1 MSDLGFTKASFD
13 FLADLSDNNNKAW
26 FDENKPVFETYLKAP
41 FVTLLAVLS
50 ARLSD
55 ADIPMQGS
63 KKTLFRMHR
72 DIRFSK
78 DKRPYKTNTGALMT
92 PDGRKNEKAPILYLH
107 MDATGGFAAAG
118 FYKFKASDLE
128 PIRQRMLDKADEFD
142 AVLSDLE
149 KAGLTLMRPDP
160 LKSMPR
166 GFKGAE
172 DHRHAD
178 KLQLKSLIVE
188 VDLPKVA
195 WTSGDVVNQVETFA
209 RAAMPLLRFGQA
221 AL

>member
-26 FDENKPVFETYLKAP
+26 FDENKPIFETRLKAP
-41 FVTLLAVLS
+41 FEALLEALS

-55 ADIPMQGS
+55 ADTPMRGS

-128 PIRQRMLDKADEFD
+128 PIRQRMLDKTDEFD
-142 AVLSDLE
+142 AVLSDLD
-149 KAGLTLMRPDP
+149 KAGLSLTRSDP

-188 VDLPKVA
+188 IDLPKA
-195 WTSGDVVNQVETFA
+195 IWTSDDVVDRVETFA
-209 RAAMPLLRFGQA
+209 RAAMPLLRFGKA

>member
-1 MSDLGFTKASFD
+1 MSDLGFTKESFD
-13 FLADLSDNNNKAW
+13 FLAGLSDNNNKAW
-26 FDENKPVFETYLKAP
+26 FDENKPSFETRLKAP
-41 FVTLLAVLS
+41 FERLLEALS
-50 ARLSD
+50 ERLSD

-63 KKTLFRMHR
+63 KKTMFRMHR

-107 MDATGGFAAAG
+107 MDAGGGFAAAG

-128 PIRQRMLDKADEFD
+128 PIRHRMLDKADEFD
-142 AVLSDLE
+142 AVLSSLD
-149 KAGLTLMRPDP
+149 KAGLSLTRSDP

-166 GFKGAE
+166 GFKDADG
-172 DHRHAD
+172 HRHAD

-188 VDLPKVA
+188 QDLPKSV
-195 WTSGDVVNQVETFA
+195 WISDDVTDQVEAFA
-209 RAAMPLLRFGQA
+209 RSAMPLLQFGQR

>member
-1 MSDLGFTKASFD
+1 MSDFGFTKTSFD

-26 FDENKPVFETYLKAP
+26 FDENKPVFETRLKAP
-41 FVTLLAVLS
+41 FEALLEALS

-63 KKTLFRMHR
+63 KKTVFRMHR
-72 DIRFSK
+72 DIRFSN

-118 FYKFKASDLE
+118 FYKFRASDLE

-142 AVLSDLE
+142 AVLSDLD
-149 KAGLTLMRPDP
+149 KAGLSLTRTDP
-160 LKSMPR
+160 LKGMPR

-188 VDLPKVA
+188 IDLPKAV
-195 WTSGDVVNQVETFA
+195 WTSGDVVDRVETFA
-209 RAAMPLLRFGQA
+209 RAAMPLLQFGRA
-221 AL
+221 VL

>member
-1 MSDLGFTKASFD
+1 MSDIGFTKASFD

-41 FVTLLAVLS
+41 FETLLEVLS

-55 ADIPMQGS
+55 ADTPMQGS

-92 PDGRKNEKAPILYLH
+92 PSGRKNEKAPILYLH

-128 PIRQRMLDKADEFD
+128 PIRRRMIDKVDEFD
-142 AVLSDLE
+142 AVLSGLDA
-149 KAGLTLMRPDP
+149 AGLQLLCTDP
-160 LKSMPR
+160 LKGMPR
-166 GFKGAE
+166 GFKDAE
-172 DHRHAD
+172 DHHHAD
-178 KLQLKSLIVE
+178 SLRLKSLIVE
-188 VDLPKVA
+188 LNLSKSN
-195 WTSGDVVNQVETFA
+195 WISGDVVDQVEQFT